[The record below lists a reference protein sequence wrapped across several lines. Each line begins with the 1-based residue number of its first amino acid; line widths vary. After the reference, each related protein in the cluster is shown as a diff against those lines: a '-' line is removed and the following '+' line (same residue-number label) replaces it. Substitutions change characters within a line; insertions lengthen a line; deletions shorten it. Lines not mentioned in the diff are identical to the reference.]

1 MNKTGIIGCGWLG
14 LRMAHYLQN
23 SSVIHTTVT
32 TEAKCNTLLE
42 EGINATV
49 LRLADDRLQAYSTTW
64 QETIQPGIVL
74 ITVPFSKATPVEQ
87 LMNRFRNL
95 CSFLG
100 AYSGQLFLMSS
111 IGIYPQLAQEI
122 TENSLPE
129 EQLTGNILAVEK
141 LVQSFYPQVNI
152 LRLGGLMG
160 DNRVFSKYK
169 VSDLDQPVNHVHYQ
183 DICRAVDTMV
193 QQRTQAQT
201 YNIVAP
207 LHPSKEAV
215 IQYQQQIPHTAA
227 PPAAGRI
234 ISSHKLIQELN
245 FRFHFPDPRL
255 FPV

>member
-14 LRMAHYLQN
+14 LRMVHYFQN
-23 SSVIHTTVT
+23 SCQVHTTVT
-32 TEAKCNTLLE
+32 TEAKCNTLLS

-49 LRLADDRLQAYSTTW
+49 VKLADERLQQYSTTW
-64 QETIQPGIVL
+64 QEALQPDIVF

-87 LMNRFRNL
+87 LTNRFNNL
-95 CSFLG
+95 RSFLG

-111 IGIYPQLAQEI
+111 IGIYPQLAQVI

-169 VSDLDQPVNHVHYQ
+169 VSDLEQPVNHVHYQ
-183 DICRAVDTMV
+183 DICRAADAMI
-193 QQRTQAQT
+193 QQHTQAQT
-201 YNIVAP
+201 YNIAAP
-207 LHPSKEAV
+207 LHPSKAAV
-215 IQYQQQIPHTAA
+215 IQHQQQLPATAA
-227 PPAAGRI
+227 LPAAGRI
-234 ISSHKLIQELN
+234 ISSHKLIEDLN
-245 FRFHFPDPRL
+245 FHFHYPDPRL